1 MAKRKLVDFESW
13 FDFPLRK
20 KRKRTANI
28 LTLQEVIK
36 SLQNLALEE
45 LEVMNIINGIKNM
58 SIKERLRLGSTKL
71 PQYYERDDEMKG

>member
-13 FDFPLRK
+13 FDFHLMK
-20 KRKRTANI
+20 KRKRTVNI
-28 LTLQEVIK
+28 LTLQEVK

-58 SIKERLRLGSTKL
+58 SINSTT
-71 PQYYERDDEMKG
+71 PGA